1 MGKRNKVTEVTGY
14 SGEKV
19 MAAQKRYD
27 NLDGLRAI
35 SCIGIIGMHV
45 QANSSFHIHGY
56 LYDTVIPS
64 MTLLVYLFI
73 MISGFGMFCGY
84 YKRFKSGEI
93 NLNSFY
99 ARRYKKILPFFAVL
113 IAIDVL
119 IEHSLSHLIEGL
131 TELTLVF
138 GLLPNNQPSVIGVCW
153 TIGVIFLFYMIFPF
167 FVYLCWNKKRA
178 WIAFGISLVL
188 NIFCSK
194 YYFTSKFVTDSFAPR
209 HSFLYCAPYFLGG
222 ALLYLYRENIEELG
236 HKIRTFFPLLLLFCI
251 VFFYAVVIPRSDYND
266 MMSLP
271 LIFCIPAMLVAIG
284 TPNRILNN
292 RVMSYFSGI
301 SMEMYLAQMVVF
313 RAVEKMRLER
323 MFGNGG
329 GTFIITW
336 VITVLGLVVL
346 IEVLKKLQR
355 CIKKLSLNK

>member
-45 QANSSFHIHGY
+45 QANSF
-56 LYDTVIPS
+56 
-64 MTLLVYLFI
+64 YLFI

-84 YKRFKSGEI
+84 YERFKSGEI

-119 IEHSLSHLIEGL
+119 IERSLSHLIEGF

-153 TIGVIFLFYMIFPF
+153 TIGVIFLFYMLFPF

-194 YYFTSKFVTDSFAPR
+194 YYFTSKFVTGSFAPR

-222 ALLYLYRENIEELG
+222 ALLYLYRENLEELG
-236 HKIRTFFPLLLLFCI
+236 HKIRTFFPLLLLFCV

-323 MFGNGG
+323 VFGNWGG
-329 GTFIITW
+329 YLHYYMGNHRSWPSCF
-336 VITVLGLVVL
+336 
-346 IEVLKKLQR
+346 
-355 CIKKLSLNK
+355 N

>member
-1 MGKRNKVTEVTGY
+1 
-14 SGEKV
+14 
-19 MAAQKRYD
+19 MAVQKRYD

-35 SCIGIIGMHV
+35 SCIGIIGMHI
-45 QANSSFHIHGY
+45 QANSSFQIHDY

-64 MTLLVYLFI
+64 LTLLVYLFI

-84 YKRFKSGEI
+84 YERFKNSEI
-93 NLNSFY
+93 SLNRFY
-99 ARRYKKILPFFAVL
+99 TRRYNKILPFFALL
-113 IAIDVL
+113 ISIDVI
-119 IEHSLSHLIEGL
+119 IEHSFSHLIEGL

-153 TIGVIFLFYMIFPF
+153 TVGVIFLFYLLFPF
-167 FVYLCWNKKRA
+167 FVYICWNKRRA
-178 WIAFGISLVL
+178 WLSFGISLAL

-194 YYFTSKFVTDSFAPR
+194 YYFTSKFVIDSFAPR
-209 HSFLYCAPYFLGG
+209 HSFLYCAPYFLAG

-236 HKIRTFFPLLLLFCI
+236 RKIRTLFPLLLLFCV

-292 RVMSYFSGI
+292 NVMSYFSGI

-313 RAVEKMRLER
+313 RAVQKLRLDHI
-323 MFGNGG
+323 FGKGG
-329 GTFIITW
+329 KKTFIITW
-336 VITVLGLVVL
+336 IITVLGLVVF
-346 IEVLKKLQR
+346 IEVFKKLQR
-355 CIKKLSLNK
+355 YIIKLSLNK